1 MKMSKE
7 LGIAALR
14 IIMLHYDRLNSKKV
28 HVYRIILRLVLNKR
42 HVMKKQSPEIIL
54 IKSNCMATSLVNGTL
69 VRPFVI
75 WPIWNWLNLLS
86 ILTNH

>member
-1 MKMSKE
+1 M
-7 LGIAALR
+7 IDWTA
-14 IIMLHYDRLNSKKV
+14 KKV
-28 HVYRIILRLVLNKR
+28 HVYRIILRLVLNKI

-69 VRPFVI
+69 FRPFVI

-86 ILTNH
+86 ILTNHWFTEEIHTRSVKF

>member
-14 IIMLHYDRLNSKKV
+14 IIMLHYDRLNSKKSTC
-28 HVYRIILRLVLNKR
+28 ILRLVLNKR
-42 HVMKKQSPEIIL
+42 KVMKKQSPEIIL
-54 IKSNCMATSLVNGTL
+54 IKSNCMTTSLVNGTL
-69 VRPFVI
+69 FRPFVI
-75 WPIWNWLNLLS
+75 WPIWIWLNLLS